1 LKGEKAM
8 KKSIIAIIVV
18 VVIIALAVVGGVVA
32 SLNKGN
38 ENTSALVKI
47 ETTEDMENVI
57 TSIYEKSNNELY
69 GLETMQLDLSDEMT
83 LTAYTGLTSNENI
96 ENVVVSESMITS
108 RAYSLV
114 LVKVTDNADVEAI
127 KKEMVD
133 NIDMSKW
140 ICVTAEVVY
149 ATNYDNL
156 IFLVMSSDE
165 LAKPQYDA
173 FKEIVGGQVGKELV
187 RQSEEF

>member
-114 LVKVTDNADVEAI
+114 LVKVADKADVEAI